1 MNVFYLSVATRVVLL
16 NMTIF
21 RPVLFQAMLIKLL
34 QEVLQWVETRDAQLK
49 STSLIKQQIR
59 RLNDFS
65 E

>member
-34 QEVLQWVETRDAQLK
+34 QEVLQWVETGDAQLK
-49 STSLIKQQIR
+49 STSLIKQ
-59 RLNDFS
+59 
-65 E
+65 